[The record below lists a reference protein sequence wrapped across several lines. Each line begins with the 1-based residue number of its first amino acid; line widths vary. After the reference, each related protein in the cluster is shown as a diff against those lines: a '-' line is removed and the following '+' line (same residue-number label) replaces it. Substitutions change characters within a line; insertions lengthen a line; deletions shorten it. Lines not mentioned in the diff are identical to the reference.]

1 MRARSILMSAV
12 LALVASAAGAA
23 GAAPA
28 QPAETDPYLW
38 MEAVTGADVDP
49 WVAQQRERAESLLQ
63 QLPVHAQ
70 LQRDIREV
78 LDSPARIPAVQQ
90 LGDGK
95 LYSFWRDAAHPRG
108 LWRRTSLTS
117 FQSADPQWETVLD
130 LDQLARADGESWVWQ
145 GVSCLAPKSQRCL
158 ISLSRGGTDARVVRE
173 FDATTRA
180 FVPGGFVLPEAKGGL
195 SWVDGN
201 HVAVYTDFGPG
212 TLTDSGYPRQLKLW
226 QRGQALDQAK
236 PLLEIPTTD
245 MSLWTWTDS
254 GPEGSRVVVERR
266 RGFFDGEQYL
276 LEKGKLREIPKPL
289 DASATPFGDQLLI
302 ELRSDWQVAG
312 RSFKAGSLLA
322 TPLAAFM
329 AGKGKDFELL
339 FEPGE
344 RGGLQSFTRT
354 RDALLLVHMEEV
366 RQQLT
371 EWKRERGRWV
381 QRRIATPDFA
391 SLSVAALAGRGS
403 NRYLLTQSSFLQP
416 TTLELGEAGRT
427 QRQSL
432 RTLPAFFD
440 AAGLQ
445 VQQLHAT
452 SKDGTRVPYFV
463 VGAKQSNG
471 PRPTLLYGYG
481 GFEISMRPSYSGI
494 TGRAWLARGGQ
505 YVLANIRGGGE
516 FGPRWHQAAQK
527 AGRQRSYDDFIAVAE
542 DLQRRG
548 LTTPKQLGILGGSLG
563 GMLVQVAMQQRPELF
578 GAVVSQVPLS
588 DMKRYHRMLAGASWM
603 AEYGDPDVPA
613 DWSVIGAY
621 SPYHNSKPDAQYPPI
636 LYTSSTRDDRVHPAH
651 ARKMVALMQS
661 QGHQVLYWENGEGG
675 HAGAANSAQ
684 AAAMWAL
691 SYSFLIDTLMK

>member
-1 MRARSILMSAV
+1 MSAL
-12 LALVASAAGAA
+12 LALAASA

-28 QPAETDPYLW
+28 DSNAPDPYLW
-38 MEAVTGADVDP
+38 LEAVTGADVDP
-49 WVAQQRERAESLLQ
+49 WVARQRQQAEGALQ
-63 QLPVHAQ
+63 ALPVYPQ
-70 LQRDIREV
+70 LQREIQEV
-78 LDSPARIPAVQQ
+78 LDSPSRIPAVQQ
-90 LGDGK
+90 LGDGQ
-95 LYSFWRDAAHPRG
+95 LYNFWRDAAHPRG
-108 LWRRTSLTS
+108 VWRRTSLAN
-117 FQSADPQWETVLD
+117 FQRTQPEWETVLD
-130 LDQLARADGESWVWQ
+130 LDQLAQQEGESWVWQ
-145 GVSCLAPKSQRCL
+145 GVSCLAPKDRRCL
-158 ISLSRGGTDARVVRE
+158 VSLSRGGTDARVVRE
-173 FDATTRA
+173 FDTGTRA
-180 FVPGGFVLPEAKGGL
+180 FVAGGFVLPEAKGGL

-212 TLTDSGYPRQLKLW
+212 TLTESGYPRQLKLW

-236 PLLEIPTTD
+236 PLLEIPPSD

-276 LEKGKLREIPKPL
+276 LERGKLREIPKPL
-289 DASATPFGDQLLI
+289 DATVTPFGDQLLI
-302 ELRSDWQVAG
+302 ELRSDWQVGG

-329 AGKGKDFELL
+329 AGQGKDFQLL
-339 FEPGE
+339 FEPHE
-344 RGGLQSFTRT
+344 RSGLQSVTRT
-354 RDALLLVHMEEV
+354 RDALLLVHMDEV
-366 RQQLT
+366 RQQLS
-371 EWKRERGRWV
+371 EWRRERGRWV
-381 QRRIATPDFA
+381 QRRIETPAFA
-391 SLSVAALAGRGS
+391 SLWVSPLAGRSS
-403 NRYLLTQSSFLQP
+403 NAYLLTQSSFLQP
-416 TTLELGEAGRT
+416 STLELGEAGRSA
-427 QRQSL
+427 RQTL
-432 RTLPAFFD
+432 KTLPAFFD

-463 VGAKQSNG
+463 VGAQAANG

-481 GFEISMRPSYSGI
+481 GFEISMRPNYSGI

-516 FGPRWHQAAQK
+516 FGPRWHQSAQK

-588 DMKRYHRMLAGASWM
+588 DMKRYHRLLAGASWM
-603 AEYGDPDVPA
+603 AEYGDPDQPS
-613 DWSVIGAY
+613 DWEVIGAY
-621 SPYHNSKPDAQYPPI
+621 SPYHNSKPDARYPPI

-661 QGHQVLYWENGEGG
+661 QGHKVLYWENGEGG
-675 HAGAANSAQ
+675 HAGAANNAQ